1 MRRPTGRSGLRR
13 LACVGAV
20 ATLTA
25 VSACSGDARSSG
37 DGQDGTLTVVS
48 LGPVATWDPQR
59 MSSKKDMA
67 FAGRVFSRTLTAY
80 PAGPD
85 SATQRR
91 LAGDLAT
98 DTGTASKDLRTWSFT
113 LRPDATWQDGSA
125 VTCEDVRYGVAR
137 NFAEPAA
144 SEGLN
149 YPLAVLDVPRKA
161 DGTSAYA
168 GPYSGHGKAGFE
180 RAVTCKGRTVTFRL
194 IVPRADFNQMVSL
207 STFAPFKKSADRRDK
222 SRFTVFSN
230 GPYQLQ
236 GAWDGSAGAT
246 FVRNPRWKASSDTIR
261 SAQPDRIRYQ
271 EGVESQ
277 TAAQH
282 IMADDDQNQRAVT
295 LDSAPPAMQHSIIGV
310 DSLNERSVNPRTALV
325 DYLAV
330 NVKSRA
336 LATEDARRAFAIA
349 TNRDGYV
356 NALGGPTTA
365 TPSFSLL
372 GPNIPGHRGKDP
384 LGAGSR
390 GNPVAARSLLQ
401 ESGLTLP
408 VRLRVAYRSSPTADK
423 AMAAL
428 ENGWEAGGFDITL
441 QPIEKDYF
449 TTISRPGRVRES
461 DVVWANWAG
470 DWPSAS
476 TIIPPLFDSRIN
488 LSAAGS
494 GRDFGH
500 FSDEEA
506 NSRMIAIS
514 AMADAGK
521 RDAAWAELD
530 ARLASRGVYVALT
543 QRKALYVRGSRVE
556 GLAANDALGGFVDL
570 AKITVR

>member
-1 MRRPTGRSGLRR
+1 M
-13 LACVGAV
+13 
-20 ATLTA
+20 
-25 VSACSGDARSSG
+25 
-37 DGQDGTLTVVS
+37 
-48 LGPVATWDPQR
+48 
-59 MSSKKDMA
+59 
-67 FAGRVFSRTLTAY
+67 
-80 PAGPD
+80 
-85 SATQRR
+85 
-91 LAGDLAT
+91 
-98 DTGTASKDLRTWSFT
+98 
-113 LRPDATWQDGSA
+113 
-125 VTCEDVRYGVAR
+125 
-137 NFAEPAA
+137 
-144 SEGLN
+144 
-149 YPLAVLDVPRKA
+149 
-161 DGTSAYA
+161 
-168 GPYSGHGKAGFE
+168 
-180 RAVTCKGRTVTFRL
+180 
-194 IVPRADFNQMVSL
+194 
-207 STFAPFKKSADRRDK
+207 
-222 SRFTVFSN
+222 
-230 GPYQLQ
+230 
-236 GAWDGSAGAT
+236 
-246 FVRNPRWKASSDTIR
+246 
-261 SAQPDRIRYQ
+261 
-271 EGVESQ
+271 ESQ

-295 LDSAPPAMQHSIIGV
+295 LDSAPPAMQHSITRV
-310 DSLNERSVNPRTALV
+310 DSLKERSVNPRTALV

-336 LATEDARRAFAIA
+336 LATEDARRAFAVA

-506 NSRMIAIS
+506 NSRMTAIS

-530 ARLASRGVYVALT
+530 ARLP
-543 QRKALYVRGSRVE
+543 
-556 GLAANDALGGFVDL
+556 AAVS
-570 AKITVR
+570 TSP